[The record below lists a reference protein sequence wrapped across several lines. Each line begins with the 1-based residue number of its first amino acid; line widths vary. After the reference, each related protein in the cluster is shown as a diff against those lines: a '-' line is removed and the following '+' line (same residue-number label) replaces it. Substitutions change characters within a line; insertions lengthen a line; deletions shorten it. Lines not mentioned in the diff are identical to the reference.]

1 MYTFLRSAALPF
13 VLFLPSQRESTLIQK
28 NLHFYIQCRQKDRE
42 DDWAPF
48 VLTLLHSE
56 RPKLYTI
63 LAFLSAI
70 GLNIRKIPNDKGCF
84 RQMP

>member
-1 MYTFLRSAALPF
+1 MYTLLRSTALPF
-13 VLFLPSQRESTLIQK
+13 VFLVPSQWKSTHIQK
-28 NLHFYIQCRQKDRE
+28 NLHFYIQCRHKDR
-42 DDWAPF
+42 DDLAPF

-70 GLNIRKIPNDKGCF
+70 GLTEKFQMIRSL
-84 RQMP
+84 